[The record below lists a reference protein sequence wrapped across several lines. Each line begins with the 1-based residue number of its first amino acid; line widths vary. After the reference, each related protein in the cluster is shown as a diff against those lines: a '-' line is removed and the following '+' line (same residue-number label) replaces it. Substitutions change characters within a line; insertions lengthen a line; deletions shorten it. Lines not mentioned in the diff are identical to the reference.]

1 MKKVLSLV
9 LALALLLSVALTA
22 SAATYISVISK
33 GEQHAFWQTVRK
45 GCEAAA
51 AANDVETFYYGPPSE
66 ADIALQ
72 VEALKNEMAKEPAAI
87 ALAAL
92 STESVMGELQECVEK
107 GIPVIGFD
115 SGVPGAPEGS
125 IYATVATDNS
135 AAAAMV
141 ADEFMKMEGFVDA
154 LKNATPENPVIIACS
169 SQDAVSMSVSFR
181 TAGFTA
187 KMKEVASEYGAVSIE
202 GHVSV
207 ADPVEGAPIIVHVEV
222 GATATESD
230 LLNAA
235 NAVLNKEGLIA
246 VFCSNEGT
254 ARALLNA
261 TADGSELGEGGRF
274 ADLIVAGFDA
284 GAQQKTAVRNGW
296 FKGAIT
302 QNPYNIGYLS
312 VELAAKAAAGEAVAD
327 ADTGAVWYTAENMDV
342 EDVAMLLYD

>member
-9 LALALLLSVALTA
+9 LALVLVLSVAVTA
-22 SAATYISVISK
+22 SASMYISVISK

-45 GCEAAA
+45 GCEDAAA
-51 AANDVETFYYGPPSE
+51 KYEVEMFYYGPPSE
-66 ADIALQ
+66 ADIDLQ
-72 VEALKNEMAKEPAAI
+72 VEALKAEMAKQPAAI

-92 STESVMGELQECVEK
+92 STESVMGELQECLAQ
-107 GIPVIGFD
+107 GIPVVGFD

-125 IYATVATDNS
+125 IYATVATDN
-135 AAAAMV
+135 AAAAGM
-141 ADEFMKMEGFVDA
+141 AAEEFLKMDGFVDA
-154 LKNATPENPVIIACS
+154 LKSATPENPVVIACS

-181 TAGFTA
+181 TQGFTA
-187 KMKEVASEYGAVSIE
+187 KMKELASEFGTVSVE
-202 GHVSV
+202 GHASV
-207 ADPVEGAPIIVHVEV
+207 ADPVDGASIIVHVEV

-235 NAVLNKEGLIA
+235 NAVLNKEGLLA

-261 TADGSELGEGGRF
+261 TADGSELADGGRF
-274 ADLIVAGFDA
+274 GNLIVAGFDA

-296 FKGAIT
+296 FKGAIS

-312 VELAAKAAAGEAVAD
+312 VELAYLAANGEAVAD
-327 ADTGAVWYTAENMDV
+327 ADTGAVWYTADNMDD
-342 EDVAMLLYD
+342 ENIAMLLYD